1 MHTIKSWRLVY
12 FSKASKLHDVVH
24 VHAVNHQYLQ
34 PNLSVKDLQYKG
46 TSQIMMSQLHV
57 HVHVHSEGYKDK
69 YNA

>member
-1 MHTIKSWRLVY
+1 MHTIKSWQLVN
-12 FSKASKLHDVVH
+12 FSKASKLRDVVH

-34 PNLSVKDLQYKG
+34 RNLSVKDLQYKG